1 MKPADP
7 VPTELKSWMDVQGR
21 ALQTAIK
28 EIQKITDDGTA
39 PITTWGLDL
48 LPELI
53 EAETRAKR
61 AAHLLTAYLLRQ
73 RIATPTA
80 IARATDMTVTGVQGR
95 ANGTTAL
102 DAWAEVWP
110 AKS

>member
-1 MKPADP
+1 MRPADP
-7 VPTELKSWMDVQGR
+7 VPAELKSWVDAQVNALR
-21 ALQTAIK
+21 AAIK
-28 EIQKITDDGTA
+28 EIQKITDDRTA
-39 PITTWGLDL
+39 SVASWGLDL

-61 AAHLLTAYLLRQ
+61 AAHLLTAYLLRE

-80 IARATDMTVTGVQGR
+80 IARAADMTVTGVQGR

-110 AKS
+110 GKS

>member
-1 MKPADP
+1 MKPQSP
-7 VPTELKSWMDVQGR
+7 VPAELQSWVDEQVS
-21 ALQTAIK
+21 ALQKAIK
-28 EIQKITDDGTA
+28 EIQKITDDRTA
-39 PITTWGLDL
+39 PVSTWGLDL

-53 EAETRAKR
+53 EAENRAKR
-61 AAHLLTAYLLRQ
+61 TAHLLTSYLLRE

-80 IARATDMTVTGVQGR
+80 IARASDMTVTGVQGR

-110 AKS
+110 TKS